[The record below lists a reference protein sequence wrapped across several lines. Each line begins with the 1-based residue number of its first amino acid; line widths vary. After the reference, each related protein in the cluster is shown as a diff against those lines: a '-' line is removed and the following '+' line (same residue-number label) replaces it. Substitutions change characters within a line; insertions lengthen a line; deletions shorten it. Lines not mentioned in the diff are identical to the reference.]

1 MTLVGQFIQ
10 FDSLLILCWSSNI
23 QLWVAKIT
31 SLSSPT
37 VWQFRQLTPTENTE
51 GLFSHSAMFA
61 LSVRTVT
68 PREQKK
74 TTIQLIIHVRGGR
87 WVEVYNL
94 FTFESLKALK
104 GTARV
109 PTASETWKGDVTRV
123 PEASPLV
130 SLSPATTSEVYLS
143 SCLSSQ
149 RLLNPAMEHRHV

>member
-1 MTLVGQFIQ
+1 MTLVGKFIQ
-10 FDSLLILCWSSNI
+10 FDLPLILCWSSNI
-23 QLWVAKIT
+23 QRWVAKTT
-31 SLSSPT
+31 SLSSLT

-51 GLFSHSAMFA
+51 ELFSHRAMFA

-68 PREQKK
+68 C
-74 TTIQLIIHVRGGR
+74 TIQLIFHVRGGR

-109 PTASETWKGDVTRV
+109 PTALETWKGDVTSV